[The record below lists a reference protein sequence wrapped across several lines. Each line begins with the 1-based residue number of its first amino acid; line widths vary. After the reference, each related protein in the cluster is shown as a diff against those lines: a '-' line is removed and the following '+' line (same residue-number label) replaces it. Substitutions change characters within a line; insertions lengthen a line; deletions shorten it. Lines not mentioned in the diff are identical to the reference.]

1 MERLIYALI
10 GAVFGTVLGLVCWW
24 LYGLAFSV
32 QRLGTGLNHDAIPWI
47 KVFVGLFAVLGFV
60 LKDRAGSVVGQAIAG
75 IFSIESQEDHG
86 PNLSFGKGLF
96 VLVVVAAIV
105 WYVVSQ

>member
-1 MERLIYALI
+1 MDRLIYAFI
-10 GAVFGTVLGLVCWW
+10 GTVFGTVLGLVCWW

-32 QRLGTGLNHDAIPWI
+32 QSLGTGLNHDAIPWI
-47 KVFVGLFAVLGFV
+47 KVFAALFAVLGFV
-60 LKDRAGSVVGQAIAG
+60 LKDRVGSVVGQTLAG

-86 PNLSFGKGLF
+86 PHLSLGKGLL

-105 WYVVSQ
+105 WYVASQ